1 MTRMLESA
9 EAARR
14 LGVKLPTLYAYVS
27 RGLLASHRAPQGRGS
42 LFAAE
47 DVEALARRSR
57 GGRATDTR
65 LATVTTSTTQLRD
78 DGPVYRGSPAVQLA
92 TTVPYEDAAELIWR
106 GDPSRPPGWEP
117 IRMRPPR
124 ALGASDRLRWAVLM
138 AGAGDP
144 LRSDLRPVS
153 VVAAARRLVATMVSV
168 LPGPP
173 AELPPLELGGQR
185 WESTVA
191 GALTARLAPEPD
203 TALVRAVNAALI
215 LLADHELATST
226 VAVRV
231 AASAR
236 ADLYDALLAGL
247 GVVAGPLHGGASQ
260 LAYGLVRDAERLGPE
275 RALDDT
281 LRWQHRLPGFGH
293 TVYRGVDPRFS
304 VLKGLVDELS
314 PSGRGHILDALV
326 ALAAERAIPGPN
338 VDLGLAAL
346 TRAAGMPE
354 DAGRTIFTIARVAG
368 WTAHYLEELEGGP
381 SVIGHEPCTRR
392 VREPARRRPHSLP
405 GCGRHTSIVSAS
417 ESVVRNPRPG
427 FERRGLYDWTR
438 VPNGGRVD
446 RRRYFRGSVPPRR
459 LEVAPLPSAQE
470 ALR

>member
-1 MTRMLESA
+1 MLESG

-27 RGLLASHRAPQGRGS
+27 RGLLPSHPAPEGRRS

-47 DVEALARRSR
+47 DVEALAKRSR
-57 GGRATDTR
+57 GGRTTDTR

-78 DGPVYRGSPAVQLA
+78 DGPVYRGVPATVLA
-92 TTVPYEDAAELIWR
+92 TTVPYEQAAELLWR
-106 GDPSRPPGWEP
+106 GDPQPFSPADPELLSPANPVQPTGWEP
-117 IRMRPPR
+117 VRLRPPR

-138 AGAGDP
+138 AGAADP
-144 LRSDLRPVS
+144 LRSDLRPPS
-153 VVAAARRLVATMVSV
+153 VVAVARRLVATMVSV
-168 LPGPP
+168 LPGP
-173 AELPPLELGGQR
+173 ARDAPPLELDGER
-185 WESTVA
+185 WHNTVA

-231 AASAR
+231 AASTR
-236 ADLYDALLAGL
+236 ADLYDSVLAGL
-247 GVVAGPLHGGASQ
+247 GVMAGPLHGGASQ
-260 LAYGLVRDAERLGPE
+260 LAYGLVNDAERVGPE

-293 TVYRGVDPRFS
+293 AVYRGIDPRFT
-304 VLKGLVDELS
+304 VLKGLVDDLWTS
-314 PSGRGHILDALV
+314 DRRHVLDALL
-326 ALAAERAIPGPN
+326 ALAADRHIPGPN

-368 WTAHYLEELEGGP
+368 WTAHYLEELEERP
-381 SVIGHEPCTRR
+381 IRYRARAVYATR
-392 VREPARRRPHSLP
+392 P
-405 GCGRHTSIVSAS
+405 
-417 ESVVRNPRPG
+417 
-427 FERRGLYDWTR
+427 
-438 VPNGGRVD
+438 
-446 RRRYFRGSVPPRR
+446 
-459 LEVAPLPSAQE
+459 
-470 ALR
+470 